1 VDRANVGDPAEPS
14 SPGEAVASVPTTQ
27 SLRQRMTGDSGSVEM
42 LLFSVGSES
51 FAVPLEA
58 VREALDSV
66 DFLALPDMPSQVRGA
81 FSFEGSPLLLYNPNQ
96 FLGVASTVGTPSVLV
111 IGGRDAAAGL
121 VVDTLIGSARIELH
135 LVKKVPAL
143 EDDAGAFAGVFFF
156 GEQLVTL
163 VDPATFLRQR
173 VQLSAGGG
181 TDAGATAMPREQL

>member
-1 VDRANVGDPAEPS
+1 
-14 SPGEAVASVPTTQ
+14 
-27 SLRQRMTGDSGSVEM
+27 
-42 LLFSVGSES
+42 
-51 FAVPLEA
+51 
-58 VREALDSV
+58 
-66 DFLALPDMPSQVRGA
+66 
-81 FSFEGSPLLLYNPNQ
+81 
-96 FLGVASTVGTPSVLV
+96 
-111 IGGRDAAAGL
+111 
-121 VVDTLIGSARIELH
+121 VDTLIGSARIELH